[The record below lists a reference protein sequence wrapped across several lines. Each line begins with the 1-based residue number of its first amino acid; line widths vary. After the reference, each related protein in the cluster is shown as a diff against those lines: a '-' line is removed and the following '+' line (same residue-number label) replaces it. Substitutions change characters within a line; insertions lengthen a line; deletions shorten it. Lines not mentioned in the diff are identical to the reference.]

1 LIGSLA
7 AEALRSKAFRSGSPA
22 PALKHAIVVAA
33 VVGTN
38 LVVGVALGTG
48 QTTLVTLA
56 IVVPVLVVASSAMV
70 TRREWLVYGAFLL
83 TMLGSSLNERLPGT
97 GGTAI
102 FPADVFLALAVSGW
116 LVERLTAARGTPHER
131 LRTLVLSWPLAL
143 FAAALMAAVV
153 RGHARYGTSYLS
165 QPARMVLYAAI
176 AVAIAKMEPRA
187 TYRKLVQIFYL
198 TTVVEALIGAYHL
211 ASGTS
216 QTASSSLSTGGTRA
230 LALTTAMF
238 LAGGL
243 ILALLNLDID
253 RNPKHRPL
261 HASIAALATFGIVI
275 SLGRTTFAALAV
287 IIPILLIGLRRM
299 RATMLAYAPL
309 AAIFAALMILVVAEV
324 KPSLGSTF
332 AARLTG
338 HVGTD
343 TAVVQRQRKFHAA
356 LEGFGDD
363 PILGL
368 GFGRP
373 VHFTAIDR
381 SIITFSGDPE
391 DSYIYVLAGGG
402 IVALGSLIV
411 LMLAFFGDTFWRV
424 RGIAGEERALVVFS
438 ASLAFVFFVNAL
450 SGPILSDPELMLMLW
465 ILMLLPATVRRGR
478 PAAETA
484 SEPAVQ
490 RLRVLDR
497 PVVGDSV

>member
-1 LIGSLA
+1 MIGTMQAVAGRSRRPGSRSPLKLVLA
-7 AEALRSKAFRSGSPA
+7 S
-22 PALKHAIVVAA
+22 AA
-33 VVGTN
+33 VVGGN
-38 LVVGVALGTG
+38 LVLAIAIGSGRTSV
-48 QTTLVTLA
+48 VTLA
-56 IVVPVLVVASSAMV
+56 IVVPVFAVLSRVMV
-70 TRREWLVYGAFLL
+70 TRRDWLVYGALLL

-97 GGTAI
+97 GGTAV
-102 FPADVFLALAVSGW
+102 FPADVILALAVSGY
-116 LVERLTAARGTPHER
+116 LVERLTASRGSRHDR
-131 LRTLVLSWPLAL
+131 LRSLVLSWPLAL
-143 FAAALMAAVV
+143 FAATLMTGVV

-198 TTVVEALIGAYHL
+198 TTVVEALLGAYHL

-253 RNPKHRPL
+253 RDPKHRPL
-261 HASIAALATFGIVI
+261 HAAIAALATFGVVI

-287 IIPILLIGLRRM
+287 VIPVLVIGLRRM
-299 RATMLAYAPL
+299 RATMVAYAPL
-309 AAIFAALMILVVAEV
+309 AFVFAALSIAVVAQV
-324 KPSLGSTF
+324 KPSLGTTLAS
-332 AARLTG
+332 RLTG

-343 TAVVQRQRKFHAA
+343 AAVVQRQRKFHAA
-356 LEGFGDD
+356 LEGFGDN

-373 VHFTAIDR
+373 VHFTAIDLTVQ
-381 SIITFSGDPE
+381 TFSGDPE

-402 IVALGSLIV
+402 ILALGSLLV
-411 LMLAFFGDTFWRV
+411 LILAFFGDTFWRV
-424 RGIAGEERALVVFS
+424 RGMVGEERALIIFA

-450 SGPILSDPELMLMLW
+450 AGPILSDPGLMLMVW
-465 ILMLLPATVRRGR
+465 ILMLLPATVRRER
-478 PAAETA
+478 EATATAAGA
-484 SEPAVQ
+484 EPEPDR
-490 RLRVLDR
+490 RLRVLHR
-497 PVVGDSV
+497 PVVRNRV